1 MFWPG
6 GIHTIAHPCASHD
19 ARIARRDRIAVE
31 LRVDPSAP
39 RGYRDRYLWHD
50 RYRRIRALWAARALF
65 PWSKRLSHLSEA
77 QILRFL
83 VQLALLL
90 LVSRTL
96 GELAKR
102 AGQAPVI
109 GELLAGVIV
118 GPSILGALAPGLF
131 AALFGGD
138 AISGHLLEAFAW
150 TGAILLLLYIGLET
164 DLDILRGQGRA
175 AACVSA
181 CGMAIP
187 FGAGVLLGLMLPAQ
201 YLAVPGQRL
210 VFALFMGVAIAI
222 SAVPVIAK
230 ILIDLGLMRREL
242 GMLILAAGLID
253 DTTGWLLLSLV
264 AGLAGGRALSGASFG
279 LLLAEAAA
287 FIAFC
292 WFAGVRLVAWLMR
305 WVDDRGA
312 AEHGKFSA
320 MVLVAFGCAVVT
332 QAIGLHAVFG
342 AFVAGL
348 MLSRAPRVRAR
359 DRAEIE
365 AVTMGLMAPIFFA
378 YSGLQANLSALESPY
393 VPLIVLAVAYTAKI
407 AGALLG
413 CKLGGLEFRESLAV
427 AFGMNVRGGMGIIL
441 ALLGLRLGVLTPAMY
456 TVIVAVAVIT
466 SVTTPPLLN
475 WALRGVSRRPGDSER
490 AERDRILSRLPL
502 RTAGAKLLV
511 LSGGGP
517 HAELAAHLAATLGKS
532 SDASI
537 TVFHATA
544 GNSNGRTA
552 AAAFAA
558 QFARLKRIATTA
570 GAANIYQRTGGGDS
584 IIEAILQESERG
596 YDAIF
601 AGASQLHGHTVLGG
615 EVLRGLLSAVRAPVV
630 IASNANTAMPMRK
643 LLVPVSGASF
653 ARLGA
658 AVGML
663 YAHAAGA
670 EATALYVRQR
680 SRLDWRALV
689 GDAASTG
696 EGAEAVAEIREL
708 AEHLELN
715 VTTRIET
722 GINAESVILRTLKEG
737 QFDLLMMGALF
748 RSAEERLYFG
758 GRVDRILRRA
768 GCAVAV
774 VVTPAQTPRR

>member
-1 MFWPG
+1 M
-6 GIHTIAHPCASHD
+6 
-19 ARIARRDRIAVE
+19 
-31 LRVDPSAP
+31 
-39 RGYRDRYLWHD
+39 
-50 RYRRIRALWAARALF
+50 
-65 PWSKRLSHLSEA
+65 SHLSEA

-83 VQLALLL
+83 VQLTLLL

-96 GELAKR
+96 GDLMKR
-102 AGQAPVI
+102 LGQAPVI

-118 GPSILGALAPGLF
+118 GPSILGNLAPDLF
-131 AALFGGD
+131 AACFGGD
-138 AISGHLLEAFAW
+138 PMSRHLLEAFAW

-175 AACVSA
+175 AACVSV
-181 CGMAIP
+181 CGMVIP
-187 FGAGVLLGLMLPAQ
+187 FGAGMILGLALPAQ
-201 YLAVPGQRL
+201 YLAAPDQRL
-210 VFALFMGVAIAI
+210 IFALFMGVAIAI

-230 ILIDLGLMRREL
+230 ILIELGLMRREL

-264 AGLAGGRALSGASFG
+264 AGLASGRALSPASIG

-292 WFAGVRLVAWLMR
+292 YFVGVRLVTWLMR

-320 MVLVAFGCAVVT
+320 MVLVAFGCAIVT

-365 AVTMGLMAPIFFA
+365 AVTMGLMAPVFFA
-378 YSGLQANLSALESPY
+378 YSGLQANLSALRSPY
-393 VPLIVLAVAYTAKI
+393 VPLIVLGVACTAKI

-413 CKLGGLEFRESLAV
+413 GKLGGLEFREGLAV
-427 AFGMNVRGGMGIIL
+427 AFGMNARGGMEIIL
-441 ALLGLRLGVLTPAMY
+441 ALLGLSLGVLTPAMY
-456 TVIVAVAVIT
+456 TVIVAVAVVT
-466 SVTTPPLLN
+466 SVMTPPLLT
-475 WALRGVSRRPGDSER
+475 WALSGVSRRPGDAER
-490 AERDRILSRLPL
+490 AERDRILARLPL

-532 SDASI
+532 ADASI
-537 TVFHATA
+537 TVFHAAA
-544 GNSNGRTA
+544 GDSNGAGATA
-552 AAAFAA
+552 VFDA
-558 QFARLKRIATTA
+558 QFARLKQIATAA
-570 GAANIYQRTGGGDS
+570 GAANVYQRTGSGES

-601 AGASQLHGHTVLGG
+601 AGASQLHGHAVLGG
-615 EVLRGLLSAVRAPVV
+615 EVLRGLLGAVRAPVV
-630 IASNANTAMPMRK
+630 IASNAGAAMPMRK

-670 EATALYVRQR
+670 ETTALYVRQR
-680 SRLDWRALV
+680 SILDWRTLTA
-689 GDAASTG
+689 GAATDG
-696 EGAEAVAEIREL
+696 EGEEAVGEISEL
-708 AEHLELN
+708 AEQLELKIA
-715 VTTRIET
+715 TRIET
-722 GINAESVILRTLKEG
+722 GVNAESVILRTIKEG
-737 QFDLLMMGALF
+737 GFDLLMIGALF

-758 GRVDRILRRA
+758 GRVDQILRRA

-774 VVTPAQTPRR
+774 VVAPEQSPRL

>member
-1 MFWPG
+1 M
-6 GIHTIAHPCASHD
+6 
-19 ARIARRDRIAVE
+19 
-31 LRVDPSAP
+31 
-39 RGYRDRYLWHD
+39 
-50 RYRRIRALWAARALF
+50 
-65 PWSKRLSHLSEA
+65 SHLSEA

-83 VQLALLL
+83 IQLSVLL

-96 GELAKR
+96 GDLMKR
-102 AGQAPVI
+102 LGQAPVI

-118 GPSILGALAPGLF
+118 GPSIFGNLAPDVF
-131 AALFGGD
+131 AACFGGD
-138 AISGHLLEAFAW
+138 PMSRHLLEAFAW
-150 TGAILLLLYIGLET
+150 TGALLLLLYIGLQT

-175 AACVSA
+175 AACVSV
-181 CGMAIP
+181 CGMVIP
-187 FGAGVLLGLMLPAQ
+187 FGAGMMLGLALPAH
-201 YLAVPGQRL
+201 YLAAPDQRL
-210 VFALFMGVAIAI
+210 IFALFMGVAIAI

-230 ILIDLGLMRREL
+230 ILIELGLMRREL

-264 AGLAGGRALSGASFG
+264 AGLASGRALSLASIG

-287 FIAFC
+287 FMAFC
-292 WFAGVRLVAWLMR
+292 YFVGVRLVTWLMR

-320 MVLVAFGCAVVT
+320 MVLVAFGCAIVT

-365 AVTMGLMAPIFFA
+365 AVTMGLMAPVFFA
-378 YSGLQANLSALESPY
+378 YSGLQANLSALRSPY
-393 VPLIVLAVAYTAKI
+393 VPLIVLGVACTAKI

-413 CKLGGLEFRESLAV
+413 GKLGGLEFREGLAV
-427 AFGMNVRGGMGIIL
+427 AFGMNARGGMEIIL
-441 ALLGLRLGVLTPAMY
+441 ALLGLSLGVLTPAMY
-456 TVIVAVAVIT
+456 TVIVAVAVVT
-466 SVTTPPLLN
+466 SVMTPPLLT
-475 WALRGVSRRPGDSER
+475 WALSGVSRRPGDAER
-490 AERDRILSRLPL
+490 AERDRILARLPL

-532 SDASI
+532 ADASI
-537 TVFHATA
+537 TVFHAAA
-544 GNSNGRTA
+544 GDSNGAGATA
-552 AAAFAA
+552 VFDA
-558 QFARLKRIATTA
+558 QFARLKQIATAA
-570 GAANIYQRTGGGDS
+570 GAANVYQRTGSGES

-601 AGASQLHGHTVLGG
+601 AGASQLHGHAVLGG
-615 EVLRGLLSAVRAPVV
+615 EVLRGLLGAVRAPVV
-630 IASNANTAMPMRK
+630 IASNSGAAMPMRK

-663 YAHAAGA
+663 YAHGAGA
-670 EATALYVRQR
+670 ETTALYVRQR
-680 SRLDWRALV
+680 SILDWRTLTA
-689 GDAASTG
+689 GAATDG
-696 EGAEAVAEIREL
+696 EGEEAVGEISEL
-708 AEHLELN
+708 AEQLELKIA
-715 VTTRIET
+715 TRIET
-722 GINAESVILRTLKEG
+722 GVNAESVILRTIKEG
-737 QFDLLMMGALF
+737 EFDLLMIGALF

-758 GRVDRILRRA
+758 GRVDQILRRA

-774 VVTPAQTPRR
+774 VVAPEQSPRL

>member
-1 MFWPG
+1 
-6 GIHTIAHPCASHD
+6 
-19 ARIARRDRIAVE
+19 
-31 LRVDPSAP
+31 
-39 RGYRDRYLWHD
+39 
-50 RYRRIRALWAARALF
+50 
-65 PWSKRLSHLSEA
+65 LSHLTEA

-96 GELAKR
+96 GDLAKR
-102 AGQAPVI
+102 LGQAPVI
-109 GELLAGVIV
+109 GELLAGVLV
-118 GPSILGALAPGLF
+118 GPSVLGNLAPGLF
-131 AALFGGD
+131 AACFGGD
-138 AISGHLLEAFAW
+138 PVSRHLLEAFAW

-175 AACVSA
+175 AACVSV
-181 CGMAIP
+181 CGMVIP
-187 FGAGVLLGLMLPAQ
+187 FGAGMVLGLMLPAQ
-201 YLAVPGQRL
+201 YLAAPDQRL
-210 VFALFMGVAIAI
+210 IFTLFMGVAIAI

-230 ILIDLGLMRREL
+230 ILIELGLMHREL

-264 AGLAGGRALSGASFG
+264 AGLASGRALSPASIG
-279 LLLAEAAA
+279 LLLGEAAV

-292 WFAGVRLVAWLMR
+292 YFAGVRLVTWLMR

-312 AEHGKFSA
+312 AEHGKFGA
-320 MVLVAFGCAVVT
+320 MVLIAFGCAIVT

-359 DRAEIE
+359 DRADLE
-365 AVTMGLMAPIFFA
+365 AATMGLMAPVFFA
-378 YSGLQANLSALESPY
+378 YSGLQTNLSALSSPY
-393 VPLIVLAVAYTAKI
+393 VPLIVLGVACSAKI

-413 CKLGGLEFRESLAV
+413 GKLGGLALREALAV
-427 AFGMNVRGGMGIIL
+427 AFGMNARGGMEIIL
-441 ALLGLRLGVLTPAMY
+441 ALLGLSLGVLTPAMY
-456 TVIVAVAVIT
+456 TIIVAVAVIT
-466 SVTTPPLLN
+466 SVITPSLLN
-475 WALRGVSRRPGDSER
+475 WALRGVNRRPGDAER
-490 AERDRILSRLPL
+490 AERDRILSRLPM

-517 HAELAAHLAATLGKS
+517 HAELAAHIAATLGKS

-537 TVFHATA
+537 TVFHAAA
-544 GNSNGRTA
+544 GDSNGRAGA
-552 AAAFAA
+552 AAAFDE
-558 QFARLKRIATTA
+558 QFARLKQIATAA
-570 GAANIYQRTGGGDS
+570 GAANVYQRTGSGDS

-601 AGASQLHGHTVLGG
+601 AGASQFHGHAVLGG
-615 EVLRGLLSAVRAPVV
+615 EVLRGLLGAVRAPVV
-630 IASNANTAMPMRK
+630 IASNTRAARPIRK

-663 YAHAAGA
+663 YGHAAGA
-670 EATALYVRQR
+670 ETTALYVRQR
-680 SRLDWRALV
+680 SLLDWRTLA
-689 GDAASTG
+689 GGAAPPG
-696 EGAEAVAEIREL
+696 EGEEAVGEIREL
-708 AEHLELN
+708 AEQLKLN
-715 VTTRIET
+715 VATRIET
-722 GINAESVILRTLKEG
+722 GVNAESVILRTLKEG
-737 QFDLLMMGALF
+737 EFDLLVMGALF

-758 GRVDRILRRA
+758 SRVDQILRRA

-774 VVTPAQTPRR
+774 VVAPEQAPRL